1 MYIGIKAF
9 KTLGVE
15 YFVINAPECK

>member
-15 YFVINAPECK
+15 YFVINASECK